1 MAMPCRIP
9 MAHNQNTCKPATQ
22 ITRMYAVP
30 TTWTPPAAAGIRKS
44 GTMTILNYYAPT
56 PPAGMGDPRVKG
68 QRLVNPTLRTE
79 MYVG

>member
-9 MAHNQNTCKPATQ
+9 MYHNQNTYKPPTQ
-22 ITRMYAVP
+22 ITRMYCVP
-30 TTWTPPAAAGIRKS
+30 TTWTPPAPVGIRKS
-44 GTMTILNYYAPT
+44 GTYTILNYFAPT

-68 QRLVNPTLRTE
+68 KRIMNPTLRTE

>member
-1 MAMPCRIP
+1 MYTKIP
-9 MAHNQNTCKPATQ
+9 LTHNQNTYTPQSILK
-22 ITRMYAVP
+22 RMYCVP

-56 PPAGMGDPRVKG
+56 PPAGQGDPRVMGK
-68 QRLVNPTLRTE
+68 RIVNPTLRTE